1 MSKPDWMKRAACKG
15 IDPDL
20 FMPVRGENLKIKKA
34 KQICAECPV
43 QLECRNY
50 GLQLAQIYDTHGIFG
65 GWTRQQRSKEL
76 RRLGLSQRRW
86 GSGGPQNMKH
96 GTKLGY
102 LTHMLA
108 GETPCT
114 ICVEAETGQTTIMV
128 K

>member
-1 MSKPDWMKRAACKG
+1 MKRAACKG

-34 KQICAECPV
+34 K
-43 QLECRNY
+43 
-50 GLQLAQIYDTHGIFG
+50 LAQIYDTHGIFG

-114 ICVEAETGQTTIMV
+114 ICVEAETGQPTIMV